1 MFYLQIRKGDLP
13 AFIVKIGQKKKDNSL
28 CGLST
33 DNLYNK
39 YNLDTLLFYLF
50 TFNRPFYLYA
60 HYANTSLSE
69 VQNLSRAGLSLR
81 IFSSS
86 SRLLRIFFTSSRWAR
101 R

>member
-50 TFNRPFYLYA
+50 TFLPLI
-60 HYANTSLSE
+60 
-69 VQNLSRAGLSLR
+69 GL
-81 IFSSS
+81 
-86 SRLLRIFFTSSRWAR
+86 FTFMHTTPIRV
-101 R
+101 